1 MMHTRYRFFSFFL
14 FITILAGVSF
24 FAFGCSDT
32 NGPDD
37 NDNNDTLDPVL
48 PDTSEGIRPDSA
60 SPGALD
66 FVGSFNVI
74 TNGVPQGIAM
84 KDDILYVGDG
94 QMIRALDVG
103 NPSSPSQLAHFPT
116 ASSNYVT
123 GMAVKGNFLYCVFE
137 NRLRVFDIA
146 SVVSPAE
153 AGTLSLGGS
162 CRDIAI
168 FGDYAFVGK
177 YSDGLIVL
185 DISNP
190 TSPQIVETWF
200 SYPSYSVV
208 VGAGG
213 ILYAGSQTSFRVFQ
227 LDITEPES
235 LSLIYTK
242 YPNGETGF
250 DLDYAYG
257 HLFIAAGKAS
267 LASNNGLFNIQ
278 SRSYMANVYSD
289 TTDYVCKGVSV
300 EGNLAYV
307 IDGSLSGES
316 NLYMYYTYNP
326 ALSFR
331 ADFASLSDQASA
343 VLAKEGY
350 IYVLCKTSL
359 LIYRNS
365 TIT

>member
-1 MMHTRYRFFSFFL
+1 MKNRYRYSALVL
-14 FITILAGVSF
+14 FITILAAVSLL
-24 FAFGCSDT
+24 AFGCSDT

-37 NDNNDTLDPVL
+37 NDDNDTLDPVL
-48 PDTSEGIRPDSA
+48 PDTSEGIRPDSG
-60 SPGALD
+60 STGALD
-66 FVGSFNVI
+66 YIGSFNVI
-74 TNGVPQGIAM
+74 SNGVPQGIAI
-84 KDDILYVGDG
+84 KDEILFVGDG

-103 NPSSPSQLAHFPT
+103 NPASPAQLSQFPT
-116 ASSNYVT
+116 SSSNYVT
-123 GMAVKGNFLYCVFE
+123 GLAIKGNYLYGVFE

-146 SVVSPAE
+146 SAISPAE

-235 LSLIYTK
+235 LGLIYTK
-242 YPNGETGF
+242 YPYGETAF

-331 ADFASLSDQASA
+331 ADFVNLSDQASA

-350 IYVLCKTSL
+350 IYILCKTSL
-359 LIYRNS
+359 QIYRNS